1 MSAKEHLS
9 FDVKVQPLPT
19 EKDFHLPLRRVSV
32 DDICIVL
39 FTLQPPEE
47 PWSKSIFFL
56 ESWISQYAE
65 EQIETLKEYGE
76 ITEKELSQI
85 RANTAVISPIT
96 LSLFAM
102 AKQFDQYIKLSDS
115 YKEERLFEKWPDRLK
130 ARFKG
135 NASNRN
141 ARDVSEVELAIEKA
155 KKQNEGKEGKE
166 NFHSL
171 GEVVRDLLS
180 DNPPCY
186 IKQILNER
194 K

>member
-1 MSAKEHLS
+1 MSAKEKLS
-9 FDVKVQPLPT
+9 FEVKVQPLPT

-32 DDICIVL
+32 DDVCKVL

-56 ESWISQYAE
+56 ESWISQFAE

-76 ITEKELSQI
+76 ISDKELEKI
-85 RANTAVISPIT
+85 RQNTAVISPIT
-96 LSLFAM
+96 LPLYAM
-102 AKQFDQYIKLSDS
+102 SKQFDQYAKMSDS

-141 ARDVSEVELAIEKA
+141 ARDVSDVELAIAKAEQQAEEK
-155 KKQNEGKEGKE
+155 NG
-166 NFHSL
+166 NDDFHSL

-180 DNPPCY
+180 DNPPDY
-186 IKQILNER
+186 IKQILNKR